1 MPPKTTLAKFQ
12 FLTQKNPGIENSSN
26 QKILR
31 SFLKLELRSTPPPH
45 PRAPLVLPNEIFSYL
60 LHLST
65 RSILCVG
72 KCTKLSKDLSTEFS
86 STKHSLL

>member
-1 MPPKTTLAKFQ
+1 MPPKTTHAKFQ
-12 FLTQKNPGIENSSN
+12 FLTPKNPGIENSSN

-31 SFLKLELRSTPPPH
+31 SFLKLELRSNPLP
-45 PRAPLVLPNEIFSYL
+45 PRAPLELPNEIFSYL

-72 KCTKLSKDLSTEFS
+72 KCTKLSKDVSTEFS
-86 STKHSLL
+86 STKHSPL

>member
-12 FLTQKNPGIENSSN
+12 FLTQKNLGIENSSN

-31 SFLKLELRSTPPPH
+31 SFLKLELRSPPP